1 MKMVLA
7 CTPSCLAAWLA
18 ALSNPA
24 LSIPSQLTPCP
35 LHAPCPVDGGGGEE
49 DLDKEAVREAE
60 AQAEFERARE
70 RLTLK
75 HRNTSQWARRALK
88 RGIQVMDEG
97 TKEAI
102 AEQLRLGQELRKKIE
117 GRGSGS
123 EGGDSGDET
132 R

>member
-1 MKMVLA
+1 M
-7 CTPSCLAAWLA
+7 
-18 ALSNPA
+18 
-24 LSIPSQLTPCP
+24 
-35 LHAPCPVDGGGGEE
+35 
-49 DLDKEAVREAE
+49 REAE

>member
-1 MKMVLA
+1 MHLLSMGWCSRAA
-7 CTPSCLAAWLA
+7 CLA
-18 ALSNPA
+18 ALSIPA

-35 LHAPCPVDGGGGEE
+35 LYATCPVDGGGGEE